1 MSVVKNP
8 VSNHLPVGSR
18 KMLMSFNVPELT
30 MANKLVAPE
39 TDEPLV
45 LIIGGIAR
53 GKIVVD
59 YNDSETKI
67 SNYPL
72 SAALTCAKVTSGL
85 EEIWGII

>member
-30 MANKLVAPE
+30 MANKLVSPE

-45 LIIGGIAR
+45 LVIGGIAR
-53 GKIVVD
+53 GKVR
-59 YNDSETKI
+59 
-67 SNYPL
+67 
-72 SAALTCAKVTSGL
+72 
-85 EEIWGII
+85 